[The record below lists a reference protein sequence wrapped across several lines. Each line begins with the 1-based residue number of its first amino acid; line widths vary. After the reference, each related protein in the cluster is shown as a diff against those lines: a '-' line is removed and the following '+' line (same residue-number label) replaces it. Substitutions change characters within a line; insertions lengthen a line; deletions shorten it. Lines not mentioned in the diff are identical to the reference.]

1 MDTTSGPAPGE
12 LSTGPAVSLANI
24 RVLQAQYTYPHGAQ
38 HRAGLPRY
46 ANEKRDHDIPKET
59 HPRRCQPKAH
69 AVGRWGEDLAARILE
84 TNGYRLLDRNW
95 RLPAGYEGERAHGE
109 IDAIAIDPDDELVF
123 IEIKTRTDS
132 GFGHPLEAIGK
143 DKARRTRELA
153 ILWCRQR
160 ETLDF
165 GHFRI
170 DAVSILGTPEQF
182 TFEHLKGVA

>member
-1 MDTTSGPAPGE
+1 MASPKKPT
-12 LSTGPAVSLANI
+12 
-24 RVLQAQYTYPHGAQ
+24 
-38 HRAGLPRY
+38 RAAACTRS
-46 ANEKRDHDIPKET
+46 
-59 HPRRCQPKAH
+59 QPKAH

>member
-1 MDTTSGPAPGE
+1 MTSPKKP
-12 LSTGPAVSLANI
+12 T
-24 RVLQAQYTYPHGAQ
+24 
-38 HRAGLPRY
+38 RAATCTRS
-46 ANEKRDHDIPKET
+46 
-59 HPRRCQPKAH
+59 QPKAH

-95 RLPAGYEGERAHGE
+95 RLPAGYEGERAHG
-109 IDAIAIDPDDELVF
+109 DELVF

>member
-1 MDTTSGPAPGE
+1 MTPPKKPT
-12 LSTGPAVSLANI
+12 
-24 RVLQAQYTYPHGAQ
+24 
-38 HRAGLPRY
+38 RAATCARS
-46 ANEKRDHDIPKET
+46 
-59 HPRRCQPKAH
+59 QPKAH
-69 AVGRWGEDLAARILE
+69 AVGRWGEDL
-84 TNGYRLLDRNW
+84 
-95 RLPAGYEGERAHGE
+95 PAGYEGERTHGE